1 MDEINGLVN
10 IIEPIIKNE
19 TCLLEI
25 LEIIKNFSFNLSG
38 DFSKNDR
45 KFLKQKIYQSKFFE
59 IFLIFWPKDYCK
71 DYHKHPNNGCILK
84 VLSGQLLEIIKKN
97 ENDLVEYHYLRD
109 KGSTSYIDNYKGTHK
124 IIALEDSLSIHIYSP
139 PGFYDK

>member
-1 MDEINGLVN
+1 MEQILSLVN
-10 IIEPIIKNE
+10 LIEPIIKNE

-25 LEIIKNFSFNLSG
+25 LDIIKSFNFS
-38 DFSKNDR
+38 DFPRYQNDR
-45 KFLKQKIYQSKFFE
+45 KFLKRKIFQGKTFE

-84 VLSGQLLEIIKKN
+84 VLNGQLLEIIKEN
-97 ENDLVEYHYLRD
+97 EHSPIEKQYIRD
-109 KGSTSYIDNYKGTHK
+109 IGNTSYIDNYKGTHK